1 MPISKFPGS
10 PSNYPAVRISSKFPA
25 ASPESNDS
33 GPQIMSG
40 GSLYYRQ
47 VDDLALTISVSKTI
61 TDAGWLEFLET
72 TLRLAKKIGRMPKVT
87 MASFTS
93 TYPDAK
99 QRKMTRDFLASQ
111 GVKPIDRLG
120 LLSDNPLVRGAIVAF
135 SWVVPNAN
143 VLAFGS
149 RDVATCLTW
158 LHEVAIFDEK
168 RASTAWSEGR
178 AALHVR

>member
-1 MPISKFPGS
+1 MPTSKFPGS
-10 PSNYPAVRISSKFPA
+10 PSNYPGARTSSKFPA
-25 ASPESNDS
+25 ASPDGGDT
-33 GPQIMSG
+33 GPHILMG
-40 GSLYYRQ
+40 GAAYYRQ
-47 VDDLALTISVSKTI
+47 LGDLALNICVANDI
-61 TDAGWLEFLET
+61 TDAAWFDYLEK
-72 TLRLAKKIGRMPKVT
+72 TLGVAKTFGRMPKVT
-87 MASFTS
+87 MASFTA

-99 QRKMTRDFLASQ
+99 QRKMTRDFLVNYR
-111 GVKPIDRLG
+111 VKPVDRLG
-120 LLSDNPLVRGAIVAF
+120 LLSDNPLLRGAIVAF

-168 RASTAWSEGR
+168 HASTAWSEGR